1 MVPMKQVKVITGV
14 GTILVVLC
22 AIFLGIFP
30 IIFNSIVSK
39 LLLLS
44 EDSKALEAFI
54 SPPVPIYMQFWLFN
68 VTNPDAI
75 HRGATPILQEV
86 GPYTYEE
93 KRLKYGLKW
102 DHKEGTVTYLQNKTY
117 HFVEEMSNGLTE
129 GDHITTINAVM
140 VSVASQIEKLGPVMQ
155 LLGMMAFLRF
165 RESLFI
171 TRTVGELLFHG
182 YKEPLLAELIKYV
195 DDPTNSNGRFGF
207 FYPIASEVFGS
218 QSDPIL
224 KTVWSQLE
232 NGMDLFEDH
241 TAGELLFYGYPLPQF
256 DFDFSDLF
264 PDSNLTDGWS
274 GSIYEILEVM
284 NATDIPEWLAENK
297 LGFFYGRNNTNDG
310 TYKVMTGE
318 KNMNN
323 YQYIQEWAGKHTLA
337 FWNSPYC
344 NMINGTDGSQYPPKV
359 TPNDIL
365 RVFTSELCRSLYF
378 VYEKELDVHGIH
390 TYRFIPPRDMLED
403 PKINPDNLCYCYPD
417 EDHCLGAGMLNMA
430 PCTMGIP
437 VIMSTPHFYQG
448 DEKELAKLV
457 GLNPTKEQHET
468 FLDVEPRTGV
478 TMRAAKK
485 IQVNV
490 PLRRYSDLP
499 TFKNVPEVIFP
510 VLWVNESAEIDASSA
525 KDVKKGVSLPFIVVD
540 AICGSLIAIGAI
552 LLIVGGIKFCGIRK
566 SHGQEKL

>member
-22 AIFLGIFP
+22 AIFLGVFP

-93 KRLKYGLKW
+93 KRLKYDLKW

-207 FYPIASEVFGS
+207 FYP
-218 QSDPIL
+218 
-224 KTVWSQLE
+224 
-232 NGMDLFEDH
+232 
-241 TAGELLFYGYPLPQF
+241 
-256 DFDFSDLF
+256 
-264 PDSNLTDGWS
+264 
-274 GSIYEILEVM
+274 
-284 NATDIPEWLAENK
+284 
-297 LGFFYGRNNTNDG
+297 RNNTNDG